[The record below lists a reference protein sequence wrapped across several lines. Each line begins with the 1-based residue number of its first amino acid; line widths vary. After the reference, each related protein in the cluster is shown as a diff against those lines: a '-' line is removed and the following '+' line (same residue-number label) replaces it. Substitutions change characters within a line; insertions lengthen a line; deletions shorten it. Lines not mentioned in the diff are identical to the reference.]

1 MTEADLPGLGGLE
14 LLGLLRREGV
24 DVPVII
30 MARRGDVETAV
41 RAMRAG
47 AVDVLEKP
55 VVERVLLERIL
66 QVVAWPAY
74 HQ

>member
-1 MTEADLPGLGGLE
+1 
-14 LLGLLRREGV
+14 V